1 MLTASGIAWCSDTR
15 LGVVACEIFEKEL
28 ELLLKDYPE
37 VVHKEYLEFGLH
49 ICTKELKNTVIEKV
63 NALEG
68 KVDSVFLGYG
78 YCQSLKGITEQLR
91 VPTVM
96 LETDDCIGVLLTP
109 SEYESEK
116 KICTGTWFNS
126 PFWAEMGIARQ
137 IKELHIDK
145 MKNPRHEPMWFIRK
159 FFEGYSRC
167 LYVDTGVGERD
178 RYEALSMEFARE
190 LGLRHESRDGTLR
203 LLIEG
208 LDSAK
213 RLASSR

>member
-1 MLTASGIAWCSDTR
+1 VI
-15 LGVVACEIFEKEL
+15 
-28 ELLLKDYPE
+28 DY
-37 VVHKEYLEFGLH
+37 
-49 ICTKELKNTVIEKV
+49 V

-91 VPTVM
+91 VPTAM

-109 SEYESEK
+109 QEYERER

-126 PFWAEMGIARQ
+126 PFFAEMGIARQ

-145 MKNPRHEPMWFIRK
+145 MKNKRHEPMWFIRK

-167 LYVDTGVGERD
+167 LYVDTGVGERE
-178 RYEALSMEFARE
+178 RYEALSKEFAKE
-190 LGLRHESRDGTLR
+190 LGLNHESRDGTLR
-203 LLIEG
+203 LLVGG
-208 LDSAK
+208 LDAAK
-213 RLASSR
+213 KLAEAQRI